1 MVSAWWLLV
10 AIAVGVF
17 AGVFVIAIVS
27 MLPSDLDGRQIQ
39 RRRPRYGSSR
49 QQLPTFKRH

>member
-10 AIAVGVF
+10 AILVGVF

-27 MLPSDLDGRQIQ
+27 MLPSDLDGSHIQ
-39 RRRPRYGSSR
+39 RRKTAVR
-49 QQLPTFKRH
+49 